1 MPIYEYE
8 CGGCG
13 HRLEEIQKVSD
24 DPLTDCPSCG
34 QSRLRR
40 LVSAAGFQLKGT
52 GWYVTDFKNSG
63 RKNGSSK
70 GGDGEKSS
78 SSEGDGGS
86 KAHACGGGA
95 CGCAH

>member
-8 CGGCG
+8 CGECG
-13 HRLEEIQKVSD
+13 HRFESIQKMSD

-70 GGDGEKSS
+70 GEGEKSS